1 MLICCTVIFLHVH
14 FAKCG
19 CSLLL
24 FSFNKCEVF
33 FFLIGGHLNR
43 FMKKTW
49 SIEDSRCCIIC
60 LYSSAFDREIIFGEN
75 YFKGKRRPFFNKQI
89 VE

>member
-1 MLICCTVIFLHVH
+1 MLIRCTVIFLHVQ
-14 FAKCG
+14 FAQCG

-24 FSFNKCEVF
+24 FSLNKCEG

>member
-1 MLICCTVIFLHVH
+1 MYNLHNVGVHYYCSVLINVR
-14 FAKCG
+14 G
-19 CSLLL
+19 
-24 FSFNKCEVF
+24 